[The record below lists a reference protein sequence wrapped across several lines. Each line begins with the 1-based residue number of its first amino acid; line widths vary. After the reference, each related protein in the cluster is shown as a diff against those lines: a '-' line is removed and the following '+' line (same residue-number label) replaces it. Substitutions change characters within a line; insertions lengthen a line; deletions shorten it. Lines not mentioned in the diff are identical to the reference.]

1 MVSSDR
7 ERDGGP
13 QLVDD
18 RCELRLPSGV
28 ADMCDARLEVAEYGL
43 HFQRAAPSLRV
54 AAQAG
59 EISNWEFIMNSTDVQ
74 ELRDHLKRFPGGR
87 SGWDSPKL
95 LALVRLQPDLNQ
107 PMMA

>member
-43 HFQRAAPSLRV
+43 HFPAGCAFASCGRPKNGFLPALAMIEQQDCSMLDWTSAANGALLLRRRRAP
-54 AAQAG
+54 
-59 EISNWEFIMNSTDVQ
+59 
-74 ELRDHLKRFPGGR
+74 
-87 SGWDSPKL
+87 
-95 LALVRLQPDLNQ
+95 
-107 PMMA
+107 

>member
-1 MVSSDR
+1 MPDRMVSSDR

-43 HFQRAAPSLRV
+43 HFP
-54 AAQAG
+54 AG
-59 EISNWEFIMNSTDVQ
+59 CAFASCG
-74 ELRDHLKRFPGGR
+74 RPGR
-87 SGWDSPKL
+87 
-95 LALVRLQPDLNQ
+95 
-107 PMMA
+107 